1 METETEA
8 KPRPFFRASFM
19 TSTWYRFA
27 EPIPGLEI
35 DGKPAPYP
43 VVNERAVRATAGLT
57 LIAAAV
63 AFASAFLL
71 QEYTPIKVIT
81 TLFFF
86 DFSVRMFTGLTPLSP
101 FGVLGTLLV
110 INQKPEYVGAVQ
122 KRFAWGIGVALSFTM
137 MLVTNNDIT
146 GAIPFSFCIACLVF
160 MWLECALGFCVGCW
174 IYKFF
179 NNSSVRDPDAITP
192 ACPGGVCDTSQ
203 GDQEKTLVT
212 SD

>member
-1 METETEA
+1 
-8 KPRPFFRASFM
+8 M

-137 MLVTNNDIT
+137 MLITNNDIT

-179 NNSSVRDPDAITP
+179 NNSSVSDPDAITP

>member
-1 METETEA
+1 MSTRRA
-8 KPRPFFRASFM
+8 PFF

-57 LIAAAV
+57 LIAATI
-63 AFASAFLL
+63 AFCCAFLL

-137 MLVTNNDIT
+137 MLVTNNNIT
-146 GAIPFSFCIACLVF
+146 GDIPFYFCLLCLVF
-160 MWLECALGFCVGCW
+160 MWLECALGFCVGC
-174 IYKFF
+174 
-179 NNSSVRDPDAITP
+179 
-192 ACPGGVCDTSQ
+192 
-203 GDQEKTLVT
+203 
-212 SD
+212 